1 MFATTRAAGPRRIE
15 TSSVWPGDGGTT
27 VSLPVVAFASVAAG
41 VGAWVAA
48 GAADVVAG
56 VATGVATAG
65 SVVIEEVVAGA
76 CAGDRS
82 LGL

>member
-1 MFATTRAAGPRRIE
+1 MFATTRAAGPRRID

-27 VSLPVVAFASVAAG
+27 VSLPAVAIAPVAAG
-41 VGAWVAA
+41 LGAGVAA
-48 GAADVVAG
+48 GAVGVAVG